1 MNSAPTDA
9 THRMRCIGTTKGPGE
24 SAHEYT
30 FVTPDAERQVKT
42 GEFVYYE
49 TRVEGQTRQIL
60 GRVTDRV
67 PLRLYPDSF
76 MADPAV
82 PPAEVAA
89 MLGFR
94 EGQPSGEAGGPGH
107 ELFEVTVVVL
117 GYYHPD
123 LGDFVNPRVPPES
136 GSPIYIADDEMLANV
151 LTKKQMRG
159 IGSAHI
165 GSLLSRPLDAVPVT
179 LDVRSFTSTHL
190 AIIASTGAGK
200 SYLAS
205 VIIEEM
211 MKPYNRASILI
222 VDPHGEYDTL
232 QEMMGRGEFRD
243 QGYEPVV
250 RVIRPDQIKV
260 RISSLTLGDFRYLLP
275 NLSEKMHYQLG
286 RTYNA
291 TRHKYGDKWT
301 LGQFMVMLR
310 AGGDETPVTDPDA
323 DLELEEDVTIG
334 ALVWRV
340 NSVFGHSRI
349 FHDFEHMPLGE
360 LFRPGQCSVLQLNE
374 IDQREQQVIVATL
387 LRRLNQAR
395 MDTEKGQAAE
405 RDENYLPYPTFI
417 LIEEAHNYAP
427 ANADVVTTQIL
438 KTILSEGRKFG
449 VSVGLI
455 SQRPGRLD
463 SDVLSQCMT
472 QCIMRIVNPID
483 QARVAESVESVGR
496 DLLKELP
503 ALSKGQVIVAG
514 SAVNTPVLC
523 RVRQRITPHGA
534 EDPDAPARWQ
544 AYFSETA
551 VARRQRDQALPLD
564 PNHSPPTS
572 DADGSSPGK
581 RGSSRMFK

>member
-1 MNSAPTDA
+1 MTNDLTEVTHLTRSSDPT
-9 THRMRCIGTTKGPGE
+9 RCIGITKGPGE
-24 SAHEYT
+24 SAHEFT
-30 FVTPDAERQVKT
+30 FVTPDAERRVKT

-49 TRVEGQTRQIL
+49 AQVEGETRPIL

-82 PPAEVAA
+82 SPAQVAA
-89 MLGFR
+89 MLGFH
-94 EGQPSGEAGGPGH
+94 EQQH
-107 ELFEVTVVVL
+107 ELFEITVVVL

-123 LGDFVNPRVPPES
+123 LGDFVNPRVPPAS
-136 GSPIYIADDEMLANV
+136 GSPIYIATDEMLTQV
-151 LTKKQMRG
+151 LTKKRVG
-159 IGSAHI
+159 EVGSAHI
-165 GSLLSRPLDAVPVT
+165 GSLLSRPPEAVPIA
-179 LDVRSFTSTHL
+179 LDVRSITSTHL

-205 VIIEEM
+205 VLIEEL
-211 MKPYNRASILI
+211 MKPYNRASVLI

-232 QEMMGRGEFRD
+232 QEMVAHEAFRAED
-243 QGYEPVV
+243 YEPEV
-250 RVIRPDQIKV
+250 RVIRPDQVKV

-291 TRHKYGDKWT
+291 TRRKYGDKWT
-301 LGQFMVMLR
+301 LGQFMVTLR
-310 AGGDETPVTDPDA
+310 AGGDEHPVTDPHA
-323 DLELEEDVTIG
+323 DLELEEDVTTG
-334 ALVWRV
+334 ALIWRV
-340 NSVFGHSRI
+340 NSVFGSSKI
-349 FHDFEHMPLGE
+349 FDDFQHMPLGD
-360 LFRPGQCSVLQLNE
+360 LFRPGRCTVLQLNE

-395 MDTEKGQAAE
+395 MSTEKGLVSE
-405 RDENYLPYPTFI
+405 GDENYLPYPTFV
-417 LIEEAHNYAP
+417 LIEEAHHYAP
-427 ANADVVTTQIL
+427 ANAEVVTTRIL

-455 SQRPGRLD
+455 SQRPGKLD

-496 DLLKELP
+496 ELLKELP

-514 SAVNTPVLC
+514 SAVNTPLLC

-534 EDPDAPARWQ
+534 EDPNAPARWQ
-544 AYFSETA
+544 AYFSKTA
-551 VARRQRDQALPLD
+551 TARRRREQALPAE
-564 PNHSPPTS
+564 PE
-572 DADGSSPGK
+572 

>member
-1 MNSAPTDA
+1 MSDNLLKANTPIRLSDPI
-9 THRMRCIGTTKGPGE
+9 RCIGTTKGPGE

-49 TRVEGQTRQIL
+49 THIEGKQCRIL

-67 PLRLYPDSF
+67 PLRLYPDTF

-82 PPAEVAA
+82 SPADVAA
-89 MLGFR
+89 MLGFL
-94 EGQPSGEAGGPGH
+94 EQHH
-107 ELFEVTVVVL
+107 ELFEVTVAVL
-117 GYYHPD
+117 GYYD
-123 LGDFVNPRVPPES
+123 ERLGDFVNPRVPPES
-136 GSPIYIADDEMLANV
+136 GSPIYIADDKMLAEV
-151 LTKKQMRG
+151 LSKKQRG
-159 IGSAHI
+159 EVGAAHI
-165 GSLLSRPLDAVPVT
+165 GSLLSRSPDMVPVT
-179 LDVRSFTSTHL
+179 LDVRGFTSTHL

-205 VIIEEM
+205 VLIEEL
-211 MKPYNRASILI
+211 MKPYNRASVLI

-232 QEMMGRGEFRD
+232 MEMMGSPAFQAD
-243 QGYEPVV
+243 GYEPDV
-250 RVIRPDQIKV
+250 RIVRPDQIKV
-260 RISSLTLGDFRYLLP
+260 RISSLTLADFRYLLP

-291 TRHKYGDKWT
+291 TRRKYGDKWT
-301 LGQFMVMLR
+301 LGQFMVTLR
-310 AGGDETPVTDPDA
+310 AGGDDQPVTDPDA
-323 DLELEEDVTIG
+323 DLALEEDVTIG

-340 NSVFGHSRI
+340 NSILGHSKI
-349 FHDFEHMPLGE
+349 FHDFDHMPLGD
-360 LFRPGQCSVLQLNE
+360 LFRPGRCTVLQLNE
-374 IDQREQQVIVATL
+374 IDGREQQVIVATL
-387 LRRLNQAR
+387 LRRMNQAR
-395 MDTEKGQAAE
+395 MDTEKGVAGE
-405 RDENYLPYPTFI
+405 GDENYLPYPTFV
-417 LIEEAHNYAP
+417 LLEEAHNYAP

-455 SQRPGRLD
+455 SQRPGKLD

-503 ALSKGQVIVAG
+503 ALTKGQVIVAG
-514 SAVNTPVLC
+514 SAVNTPLLC
-523 RVRQRITPHGA
+523 RVRTRITRHGA

-544 AYFSETA
+544 AYFSESATE
-551 VARRQRDQALPLD
+551 RR
-564 PNHSPPTS
+564 
-572 DADGSSPGK
+572 K
-581 RGSSRMFK
+581 REASMPVEKKRPSSRMFK

>member
-1 MNSAPTDA
+1 MKNNQADA
-9 THRMRCIGTTKGPGE
+9 TLLIRCIGTTKGPGE

-30 FVTPDAERQVKT
+30 FVSPDVKREIKT

-49 TRVEGQTRQIL
+49 TQVEDEMRQIL

-82 PPAEVAA
+82 SPAEVAA
-89 MLGFR
+89 MLGFL
-94 EGQPSGEAGGPGH
+94 EQQH

-117 GYYHPD
+117 GYYDPN
-123 LGDFVNPRVPPES
+123 LGDFINPRVPPES
-136 GSPIYIADDEMLANV
+136 GSPIYIADDQALAEV
-151 LTKKQMRG
+151 LSKKQVG
-159 IGSAHI
+159 DIGSAHI
-165 GSLLSRPLDAVPVT
+165 GSLLSRGPDAVPVT
-179 LDVRSFTSTHL
+179 LDVRGFTSTHL

-205 VIIEEM
+205 VIIEELM
-211 MKPYNRASILI
+211 RPYNRASVLV
-222 VDPHGEYDTL
+222 VDPHGEYNTL
-232 QEMMGRGEFRD
+232 QEMAGRAEFRAD
-243 QGYEPVV
+243 GYEPEI

-260 RISSLTLGDFRYLLP
+260 RISSLTLGDLRYLLP

-291 TRHKYGDKWT
+291 TRRKYGDKWT
-301 LGQFMVMLR
+301 LGQFMVTLR
-310 AGGDETPVTDPDA
+310 AGDELHPVTDPDA
-323 DLELEEDVTIG
+323 DLELEEDPTIG

-340 NSVFGHSRI
+340 NSVLGYSKI
-349 FHDFEHMPLGE
+349 FHDFEHMELE
-360 LFRPGQCSVLQLNE
+360 TLFRPGQCTVLQLNE

-395 MDTEKGQAAE
+395 MDTEKGLAAE
-405 RDENYLPYPTFI
+405 GDENYLPYPTFA

-427 ANADVVTTQIL
+427 ANADVVTTGIL

-483 QARVAESVESVGR
+483 QNRVAESVESVGR

-514 SAVNTPVLC
+514 NAVNTPLLC
-523 RVRQRITPHGA
+523 RVRGRITRHGA

-544 AYFSETA
+544 AYFSEAAT
-551 VARRQRDQALPLD
+551 ARRQRDEALPAE
-564 PNHSPPTS
+564 P
-572 DADGSSPGK
+572 K

>member
-1 MNSAPTDA
+1 MD
-9 THRMRCIGTTKGPGE
+9 RQCVGTTKGPGE
-24 SAHEYT
+24 SAHEFT
-30 FVTPDAERQVKT
+30 FVTPDAERRVKT

-49 TRVEGQTRQIL
+49 AQVDGQPRQIL
-60 GRVTDRV
+60 GRVTDRI
-67 PLRLYPDSF
+67 PLRLYPDNF
-76 MADPAV
+76 MADPAIS
-82 PPAEVAA
+82 PTEVAA

-94 EGQPSGEAGGPGH
+94 EQPH

-117 GYYHPD
+117 GYFQPD
-123 LGDFVNPRVPPES
+123 LGDFVNPRVPPAS
-136 GSPIYIADDEMLANV
+136 GSPIYIAEDEMLADV
-151 LTKKQMRG
+151 LSKKHRG
-159 IGSAHI
+159 EIGAAHI
-165 GSLLSRPLDAVPVT
+165 GSLLSRGPDAVPVV

-205 VIIEEM
+205 VLIEEM
-211 MKPYNRASILI
+211 MKPANRASILV
-222 VDPHGEYDTL
+222 VDPHGEYSTL
-232 QEMMGRGEFRD
+232 QEMVAHDEFRAD
-243 QGYEPVV
+243 GYEPLV
-250 RVIRPDQIKV
+250 RIIRPGEVKV
-260 RISSLTLGDFRYLLP
+260 RISSLTLADLRYLLP

-291 TRHKYGDKWT
+291 TRRKYGDKWT

-310 AGGDETPVTDPDA
+310 AGDDEQPVTDPDA

-340 NSVFGHSRI
+340 NSVLGHSAI
-349 FHDFEHMPLGE
+349 FHDFEHMALEE
-360 LFRPGQCSVLQLNE
+360 LFRPGQCTVLQLNE
-374 IDQREQQVIVATL
+374 VDLREQQVVVATL

-395 MDTEKGQAAE
+395 METEKGLALE
-405 RDENYLPYPTFI
+405 GEENYLPYPAFV

-455 SQRPGRLD
+455 SQRPGKLD

-483 QARVAESVESVGR
+483 QARVAESVETVGR
-496 DLLKELP
+496 DLLQELP
-503 ALSKGQVIVAG
+503 ALSKGQVIIAG
-514 SAVNTPVLC
+514 NAVNTPLLC

-534 EDPDAPARWQ
+534 EDPNAPARWQ

-551 VARRQRDQALPLD
+551 SARRQRDDALPFE
-564 PNHSPPTS
+564 PKKTS
-572 DADGSSPGK
+572 G
-581 RGSSRMFK
+581 RMFK

>member
-1 MNSAPTDA
+1 MNKQ
-9 THRMRCIGTTKGPGE
+9 CIGTTKGPGE
-24 SAHEYT
+24 SAHEFT

-49 TRVEGQTRQIL
+49 AQVEGQTRQIL
-60 GRVTDRV
+60 GRVTDRA

-82 PPAEVAA
+82 SPAQMAA

-94 EGQPSGEAGGPGH
+94 EQQH

-136 GSPIYIADDEMLANV
+136 GSPIYIAADDMLAQV
-151 LTKKQMRG
+151 LSKKRVG
-159 IGSAHI
+159 EVGSAHI
-165 GSLLSRPLDAVPVT
+165 GSLLSRQPGAVPVL
-179 LDVRSFTSTHL
+179 LDVRGVTSTHL
-190 AIIASTGAGK
+190 AIIAGTGAGK

-205 VIIEEM
+205 VLIEEL
-211 MKPYNRASILI
+211 MKPYNRASALI
-222 VDPHGEYDTL
+222 IDPHGEYSTL
-232 QEMMGRGEFRD
+232 QEMVAHDEFRD
-243 QGYEPVV
+243 EGYEPVV
-250 RVIRPDQIKV
+250 RIIRPDQVKV
-260 RISSLTLGDFRYLLP
+260 RISSLTLSDFRYLLP

-286 RTYNA
+286 RTYGA
-291 TRHKYGDKWT
+291 TRRKYGDKWT
-301 LGQFMVMLR
+301 LGQFMVTLR
-310 AGGDETPVTDPDA
+310 AGGDEQPVTDPDA
-323 DLELEEDVTIG
+323 DLDMEEDVTIG
-334 ALVWRV
+334 ALIWRV
-340 NSVFGHSRI
+340 NSVFGHSKI
-349 FHDFEHMPLGE
+349 FHDFEHMALDE
-360 LFRPGQCSVLQLNE
+360 LFRPGQCTVLQLNE

-395 MDTEKGQAAE
+395 METEKGMAAE
-405 RDENYLPYPTFI
+405 GDESYLPYPTFV

-427 ANADVVTTQIL
+427 ANADVVTTHIL
-438 KTILSEGRKFG
+438 KTVLSEGRKFG

-483 QARVAESVESVGR
+483 QNRIAESVESVGR

-514 SAVNTPVLC
+514 SAVNTPLLC
-523 RVRQRITPHGA
+523 RVRPRITPHGA
-534 EDPDAPARWQ
+534 EDPNAPARWQ

-551 VARRQRDQALPLD
+551 TARRQRDQALPLEGTH
-564 PNHSPPTS
+564 PRPPT
-572 DADGSSPGK
+572 DTERSSSEK

>member
-1 MNSAPTDA
+1 MNASMRLSDA
-9 THRMRCIGTTKGPGE
+9 TRCIGTTKGPGE
-24 SAHEYT
+24 SANEYT

-49 TRVEGQTRQIL
+49 AQVEGETRPIL

-82 PPAEVAA
+82 SPAEVAA
-89 MLGFR
+89 MLGFL
-94 EGQPSGEAGGPGH
+94 EQQH
-107 ELFEVTVVVL
+107 ELFEMTVAVL
-117 GYYHPD
+117 GYYD
-123 LGDFVNPRVPPES
+123 ARLGDFVNPRVPPES
-136 GSPIYIADDEMLANV
+136 GSPIYIAGDDLLARV
-151 LTKKQMRG
+151 LSKKRAG
-159 IGSAHI
+159 DVGSAHI
-165 GSLLSRPLDAVPVT
+165 GSLLSRSQDAVPIS
-179 LDVRSFTSTHL
+179 LDVRGFTSTHL

-205 VIIEEM
+205 VLIEELM
-211 MKPYNRASILI
+211 RPYNRASVLI
-222 VDPHGEYDTL
+222 IDPHGEYDTL
-232 QEMMGRGEFRD
+232 QEMMGRDEFRAD
-243 QGYEPVV
+243 GYEPEV
-250 RVIRPDQIKV
+250 RIIRPDQIKV
-260 RISSLTLGDFRYLLP
+260 RISSLTLGDLRYLLP
-275 NLSEKMHYQLG
+275 TLSEKMHYQLG

-291 TRHKYGDKWT
+291 TRRKYGDKWS

-310 AGGDETPVTDPDA
+310 AGGDEQPVTDPDA
-323 DLELEEDVTIG
+323 DLELEEDATIG

-340 NSVFGHSRI
+340 NSVLGHSKI
-349 FHDFEHMPLGE
+349 FHDFEHMPLGD
-360 LFRPGQCSVLQLNE
+360 LFRPGRCTVLQLNE
-374 IDQREQQVIVATL
+374 IDQREQQVIAATL

-395 MDTEKGQAAE
+395 MDTEKGVAGE
-405 RDENYLPYPTFI
+405 EDENYLPYPTFV

-427 ANADVVTTQIL
+427 ANAEVVTTHIL

-455 SQRPGRLD
+455 SQRPGKLD

-503 ALSKGQVIVAG
+503 ALTKGQVIVAG
-514 SAVNTPVLC
+514 SAVNTPLLC

-534 EDPDAPARWQ
+534 EDPDAPSRWQ
-544 AYFSETA
+544 AYFSESEA
-551 VARRQRDQALPLD
+551 SRRRRESALPVE
-564 PNHSPPTS
+564 P
-572 DADGSSPGK
+572 K
-581 RGSSRMFK
+581 RGGSRMFK

>member
-1 MNSAPTDA
+1 MINDDQEQLKDL
-9 THRMRCIGTTKGPGE
+9 THCIGTTKGPGE

-30 FVTPDAERQVKT
+30 FVTPDVERQLKT

-49 TRVEGQTRQIL
+49 TLVEGEVRPIL
-60 GRVTDRV
+60 GRVTDRI

-82 PPAEVAA
+82 SPAEVAG
-89 MLGFR
+89 MLGFL
-94 EGQPSGEAGGPGH
+94 EQQH

-117 GYYHPD
+117 GYYDPT
-123 LGDFVNPRVPPES
+123 LGDFINPRVPPES
-136 GSPIYIADDEMLANV
+136 GSPIYIADDEALAKV
-151 LTKKQMRG
+151 LSKKQVG
-159 IGSAHI
+159 DVGSAYI
-165 GSLLSRPLDAVPVT
+165 GSLLSRGPDAVPVT
-179 LDVRSFTSTHL
+179 LDVRGFTSTHL

-205 VIIEEM
+205 VIIEEL
-211 MKPYNRASILI
+211 MKPYNRASVLV
-222 VDPHGEYDTL
+222 VDPHGEYGTL
-232 QEMMGRGEFRD
+232 EEMQGYDEFRTD
-243 QGYEPVV
+243 GYEPEV
-250 RVIRPDQIKV
+250 RVIRPEQIKV
-260 RISSLTLGDFRYLLP
+260 RISSLTLGDLRYLLP

-291 TRHKYGDKWT
+291 TRRKYGDKWT
-301 LGQFMVMLR
+301 LAQFMVTLR
-310 AGGDETPVTDPDA
+310 AGDEDHPVTDPDA
-323 DLELEEDVTIG
+323 DLELEEDATIG

-340 NSVFGHSRI
+340 NSVLGHSKI
-349 FHDFEHMPLGE
+349 FDDFQHMPLQD
-360 LFRPGQCSVLQLNE
+360 LFRPGQCTVLQLNE

-387 LRRLNQAR
+387 LRRVNQAR
-395 MDTEKGQAAE
+395 MDTEKGLAAE
-405 RDENYLPYPTFI
+405 GDDNYLPYPTFA

-427 ANADVVTTQIL
+427 ANADVVTTGIL

-483 QARVAESVESVGR
+483 QNRVAESVESVGR

-514 SAVNTPVLC
+514 SAVNTPLLC
-523 RVRQRITPHGA
+523 RVRGRITRHGA

-551 VARRQRDQALPLD
+551 VTRRQRDEALPAE
-564 PNHSPPTS
+564 PE
-572 DADGSSPGK
+572 

>member
-1 MNSAPTDA
+1 MDSNLTDPPPPIRLSADI
-9 THRMRCIGTTKGPGE
+9 RCIGTTKGPGE

-30 FVTPDAERQVKT
+30 FVTPDVERQVKT

-49 TRVEGQTRQIL
+49 TQVEGETRQIL
-60 GRVTDRV
+60 GRVADRI

-82 PPAEVAA
+82 SPAQVAG
-89 MLGFR
+89 MLGFL
-94 EGQPSGEAGGPGH
+94 EQQH

-117 GYYHPD
+117 GYYDPR
-123 LGDFVNPRVPPES
+123 LGDFINPRVPPES
-136 GSPIYIADDEMLANV
+136 GSPIYIAAHEMLARM
-151 LTKKQMRG
+151 LSKKQVAD

-165 GSLLSRPLDAVPVT
+165 GSLLSRTPDAVPVT
-179 LDVRSFTSTHL
+179 LDVRGFTSTHL

-205 VIIEEM
+205 VIIEELM
-211 MKPYNRASILI
+211 RPYNRASVLV

-232 QEMMGRGEFRD
+232 QEMAGRDEFVAE
-243 QGYEPVV
+243 GYTPEV
-250 RVIRPDQIKV
+250 RIIRPDQIKV
-260 RISSLTLGDFRYLLP
+260 RISSLTLGDLRYLLP

-291 TRHKYGDKWT
+291 TRRKYGNNKWT
-301 LGQFMVMLR
+301 LAQFMVTLR
-310 AGGDETPVTDPDA
+310 AGDERHPVTDPDA
-323 DLELEEDVTIG
+323 DLELEEDATIG

-340 NSVFGHSRI
+340 NSVLGHSNI
-349 FHDFEHMPLGE
+349 FDDFQHMPLQD
-360 LFRPGQCSVLQLNE
+360 LFRPGQCTVLQLNE

-395 MDTEKGQAAE
+395 MDTEKGLAAE
-405 RDENYLPYPTFI
+405 GDENYLPYPTFA

-427 ANADVVTTQIL
+427 ANADVVTSHIL

-514 SAVNTPVLC
+514 NAVNTPLLC
-523 RVRQRITPHGA
+523 RVRGRLTRHGA

-551 VARRQRDQALPLD
+551 AARRQRNQALPAE
-564 PNHSPPTS
+564 PE
-572 DADGSSPGK
+572 